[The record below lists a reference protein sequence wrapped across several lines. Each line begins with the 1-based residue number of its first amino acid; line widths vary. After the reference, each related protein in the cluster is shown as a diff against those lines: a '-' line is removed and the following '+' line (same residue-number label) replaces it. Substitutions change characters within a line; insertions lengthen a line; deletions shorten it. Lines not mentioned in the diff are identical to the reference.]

1 MVSTVMRI
9 QQSLIVCAAA
19 LVLST
24 STSYAGP
31 CSKEIARFRA
41 EINAKQRSNV
51 GAAPSAPQTTGAT
64 MHRRPTSPQK
74 VEAAAMAALKRASE
88 SDRASDQMAC
98 KAALADAWRA
108 FRQPVATRLF

>member
-19 LVLST
+19 LVVST

-41 EINAKQRSNV
+41 EMERRAPEHRS
-51 GAAPSAPQTTGAT
+51 
-64 MHRRPTSPQK
+64 K
-74 VEAAAMAALKRASE
+74 EAMAAV
-88 SDRASDQMAC
+88 DRASAADRTFDKTAC
-98 KAALADAWRA
+98 EAAISDAWQA
-108 FRQPVATRLF
+108 FRK

>member
-19 LVLST
+19 LVVSM
-24 STSYAGP
+24 SNSYAGP

-51 GAAPSAPQTTGAT
+51 GAPPSAPQTTGAT
-64 MHRRPTSPQK
+64 MHRQPTSPQK
-74 VEAAAMAALKRASE
+74 VEAAMAALKHAG
-88 SDRASDQMAC
+88 
-98 KAALADAWRA
+98 LGL
-108 FRQPVATRLF
+108 PP